1 MNHGNIPC
9 PWALWMMNLPWRMSR
24 ATLGL
29 VMVVAGMLLLVAL
42 PPWGASDDE
51 AEYRRRRESM
61 VARQIENRG
70 VVDPEVLEAMR
81 SVPRHL
87 FVPPSECR
95 FAYEDRALPIACG
108 QTISQPYIVALMT
121 ELIEVS
127 PSDRVLEV
135 GTGSGYQSAV
145 LGSIVDEVYTVEIYE
160 ELGRAAHQLLRE
172 LGYTS
177 VHTRVADG
185 YYGWPKHA
193 PFDAIMVTCA
203 IDHIPPPLLEQL
215 AVGGR
220 MCLPLGHP
228 FMVQRL
234 VLVTKE
240 EEGVKTRDILP
251 VGFVPMLGGH

>member
-9 PWALWMMNLPWRMSR
+9 PWALRMMNRPWCGWS
-24 ATLGL
+24 ATLG
-29 VMVVAGMLLLVAL
+29 VVPVVAGMLLLVAV
-42 PPWGASDDE
+42 PASRASDDE

-61 VARQIENRG
+61 VAQQVENRG
-70 VVDPEVLEAMR
+70 VFDPDLLEAMR
-81 SVPRHL
+81 TIPRHL
-87 FVPPSECR
+87 FVPPSER
-95 FAYEDRALPIACG
+95 PFAYEDRALPLACG

-121 ELIEVS
+121 ELIDVS
-127 PSDRVLEV
+127 ASDRVLEV

-160 ELGRAAHQLLRE
+160 ELGQAAHRLLRE

-177 VHTRVADG
+177 VYTRVADG

-203 IDHIPPPLLEQL
+203 IDHIPPPLLAQL
-215 AVGGR
+215 VVGGR

-251 VGFVPMLGGH
+251 AGFVPMLGGH